1 MLPSTLRRYD
11 TWLCSV
17 FTAAAGA
24 ASPQTTSTRWPVL
37 TISPPCSARVA
48 STALRRK
55 AAHRPRPAGR
65 HDINRPEKPHLHESP
80 VLPRKIDPELKHEPR
95 PSAVRWHSNRLQNV
109 AVGEHGFRGAW
120 PVTVRD
126 QPQARPRT
134 IWTLPATQMS
144 SFGRLWS

>member
-1 MLPSTLRRYD
+1 MTLECVHRSRWRRLAPD
-11 TWLCSV
+11 DIHQM
-17 FTAAAGA
+17 AGA
-24 ASPQTTSTRWPVL
+24 DDLATMQRQGGKHRLAPQ
-37 TISPPCSARVA
+37 AM
-48 STALRRK
+48 
-55 AAHRPRPAGR
+55 HRPRPAGR
-65 HDINRPEKPHLHESP
+65 HDINRPEQPHLHESP